1 MMSDEQ
7 YHSASHCKYPT
18 QYHIIWCPKFRFSVL
33 RNGANDA
40 LKNILANICNQY

>member
-33 RNGANDA
+33 RNGADDA